1 MTDGMILLMEDRD
14 VLTSH
19 LDASKENIDTKIGD
33 KESEINRTLQD
44 DWKQTETRILDQ
56 QSSRNRNII
65 EEIIKTCETFREEI
79 RKFLSSKLPFIY

>member
-1 MTDGMILLMEDRD
+1 MILLMEDRD

-56 QSSRNRNII
+56 QSTRNRNII
-65 EEIIKTCETFREEI
+65 EEIIKTCETFKEEI
-79 RKFLSSKLPFIY
+79 RKLSYFFNQF

>member
-56 QSSRNRNII
+56 QSTRNRNII

-79 RKFLSSKLPFIY
+79 RKFN

>member
-1 MTDGMILLMEDRD
+1 MILLMEDRD

-56 QSSRNRNII
+56 QSTRNRNII
-65 EEIIKTCETFREEI
+65 EEIIKTCETFKEEI
-79 RKFLSSKLPFIY
+79 RKLS

>member
-1 MTDGMILLMEDRD
+1 MILLMEDRD

-56 QSSRNRNII
+56 QSTRNRNII

-79 RKFLSSKLPFIY
+79 RKFN

>member
-44 DWKQTETRILDQ
+44 DWKQTETRILD
-56 QSSRNRNII
+56 
-65 EEIIKTCETFREEI
+65 
-79 RKFLSSKLPFIY
+79 

>member
-56 QSSRNRNII
+56 QSTRNRNII

-79 RKFLSSKLPFIY
+79 RKFDSYLYNAL